1 MEPSSLP
8 NTTFTNMKGQVNE
21 VWKSLQ
27 EFNGSDKFY
36 LIPRVKTRF
45 TTGIKFLAEKAEC
58 FWLITDASIISKG
71 LMDKSYFI
79 TINFKRLPKEEQK
92 TKGFEAYVVYGDG
105 NGNDLFFQKYR
116 VTDFP
121 FDEFRLF
128 FIEGTLMLPNEY

>member
-1 MEPSSLP
+1 
-8 NTTFTNMKGQVNE
+8 MKAQVNE
-21 VWKSLQ
+21 VLQ
-27 EFNGSDKFY
+27 KLHEFNGPDKFY
-36 LIPRVKTRF
+36 LMPWIKTRF
-45 TTGIKFLAEKAEC
+45 TSGIKYLAEEAEC

-71 LMDKSYFI
+71 LMEKNYFV
-79 TINFKRLPKEEQK
+79 TIDFKRLPKEEQK

-105 NGNDLFFQKYR
+105 NGNDLFFQWYR